1 MVTIIRDA
9 LQDAGTNS
17 IVNDSFENAKHV
29 EYTEMETSE
38 LERSD
43 YAFGLLI
50 LRSPA
55 AQSVVHD
62 PSSLSSPVNWL
73 ERQSL
78 KPHS

>member
-55 AQSVVHD
+55 AQCGPWPLITVITCELAGKAKS
-62 PSSLSSPVNWL
+62 
-73 ERQSL
+73 
-78 KPHS
+78 